1 MFLHLGQP
9 KNILDLN
16 QPQFKLQKVDRNDV
30 KMALIDNEPFE
41 YLEDL
46 KFHGFNITYFPD
58 VEAIES
64 LLAYEVV
71 LCDIKGV
78 GQKFNSKYEGAHV
91 MKELNLKYPFKT
103 IFAFTG
109 YSYDPTYNSYL
120 SVVDNVL
127 KKDIDQDEWIEAL
140 DLSIELSTDPIKRWS
155 KIRDFLLSRD
165 VSLFNLTKLENEYVR
180 IFLRKEDLSNF
191 PSKGATKGMP
201 QDLRAVLQSFTA
213 SLIFKLLVA

>member
-1 MFLHLGQP
+1 MFYHIGQP

-16 QPQFKLQKVDRNDV
+16 LPQLKLQSVERKDV
-30 KMALIDNEPFE
+30 KMALVDDEPFE

-46 KFHGFNITYFPD
+46 KFHGFNIAYFPD

-78 GQKFNSKYEGAHV
+78 GKKFKSKYEGAHV
-91 MKELNLKYPFKT
+91 MRELNLKYPFKT

-109 YSYDPTYNSYL
+109 YSYDPTFNSYL

-140 DLSIELSTDPIKRWS
+140 DLAIKLSTDPIKRWY

-165 VSLFNLTKLENEYVR
+165 VTLFNLTKLENEYVR
-180 IFLRKEDLSNF
+180 ILLNKEDISNF
-191 PSKGATKGMP
+191 PSNRATKGMP
-201 QDLRAVLQSFTA
+201 QDLRSVLQSFTA
-213 SLIFKLLVA
+213 SLIFKLLIP